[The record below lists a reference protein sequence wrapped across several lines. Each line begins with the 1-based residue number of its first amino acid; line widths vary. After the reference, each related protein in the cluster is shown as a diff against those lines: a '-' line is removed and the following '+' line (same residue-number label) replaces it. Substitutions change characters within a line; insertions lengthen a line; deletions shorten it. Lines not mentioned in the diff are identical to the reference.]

1 MDTGAGLAS
10 VVASWGRQT
19 IPVSYYEVR
28 KITQVSPGVGHNLSV
43 SPGNIPGGFLDF
55 QFVIPGTDTFA
66 TVNEVGLWVENGDAG
81 SVVSFFD
88 LNDALIMSLNT
99 SVGDQFAGIHADEGI
114 GSVRINDVGYFLV
127 DDLQFGSV
135 PEPSSSVLLG
145 FGAAVFAW
153 ILRQKLPKRRLRIT
167 NSN

>member
-1 MDTGAGLAS
+1 M
-10 VVASWGRQT
+10 
-19 IPVSYYEVR
+19 R

-99 SVGDQFAGIHADEGI
+99 SVGDQFAGIHADGVAS
-114 GSVRINDVGYFLV
+114 GSVLT
-127 DDLQFGSV
+127 LGSRRGQSSLLTFFW
-135 PEPSSSVLLG
+135 EP
-145 FGAAVFAW
+145 
-153 ILRQKLPKRRLRIT
+153 RRHSLCQ
-167 NSN
+167 